1 MRVILD
7 FYKAIYFRF
16 KTIFIKF
23 EGNNNNTHFS
33 SILFLSIF
41 NMLFYLMCSM
51 ALDIHLLQFTPYG
64 PVGVVILSF
73 LLAVINWWIIG
84 DTEKI
89 DDSRFII
96 KGKPHITVDL
106 FIVTIVIAT
115 FCISLTKQ

>member
-23 EGNNNNTHFS
+23 DGNNNNTHFS
-33 SILFLSIF
+33 SILLLSIF
-41 NMLFYLMCSM
+41 NMLFYLLCSM
-51 ALDIHLLQFTPYG
+51 ALDIHWLQLIPFG

-73 LLAVINWWIIG
+73 LLAVLNWWIIG
-84 DTEKI
+84 DIEKM

-96 KGKPHITVDL
+96 KGKPRIAVDL
-106 FIVTIVIAT
+106 FIVTIIIAT
-115 FCISLTKQ
+115 FCIALTK